1 MPQEGPVQKE
11 KNLIP
16 AGRKKT
22 MPARRQ
28 QLMLKEGVEFQDGK
42 LGRESGHCGQSIL
55 PKL

>member
-1 MPQEGPVQKE
+1 
-11 KNLIP
+11 
-16 AGRKKT
+16 